1 MILTKLLYKEEYKNY
16 VNHCEQIEKAGDIA
30 MKEPTRQGE
39 RDKLRNECYEI
50 EKRAI
55 EACDEVGRSRRGF
68 QRSIEEIIF
77 DYENGEREF
86 FSNVQTCLYHFSEIC
101 DNLASSYVELTTKA
115 RTKLDTLISNIH
127 DNDVL
132 SPRKVSTIVETFSDV
147 PVLNFDI
154 FDYLP
159 WNKVFYNELH
169 STFMTVMC
177 EFSSPNSDYLTVEA
191 GEIVKVIKVQGS
203 NVIIESDKCRVK
215 GKIPSTFLKS
225 NKTYKRKVYHVE
237 EDYNGEGN
245 EELSIKKGQYVCW
258 LSDDGTKARCKTA
271 SGTVGYLP
279 MSILKLMDKKK

>member
-1 MILTKLLYKEEYKNY
+1 
-16 VNHCEQIEKAGDIA
+16 
-30 MKEPTRQGE
+30 MKDPTRQGE
-39 RDKLRNECYEI
+39 LDKLRNECYEI

-154 FDYLP
+154 FL
-159 WNKVFYNELH
+159 
-169 STFMTVMC
+169 
-177 EFSSPNSDYLTVEA
+177 
-191 GEIVKVIKVQGS
+191 
-203 NVIIESDKCRVK
+203 II
-215 GKIPSTFLKS
+215 
-225 NKTYKRKVYHVE
+225 YH
-237 EDYNGEGN
+237 
-245 EELSIKKGQYVCW
+245 
-258 LSDDGTKARCKTA
+258 GTK
-271 SGTVGYLP
+271 YFIMNYIPHL
-279 MSILKLMDKKK
+279 